1 MKNRKRLVSILA
13 GFMALVLLLSLVLS
27 LIPVSAHA
35 YESSSEIRAQINAL
49 KQEKAAIQAQIK
61 EVKEQYKQN
70 EDEIA
75 DVVARKNVIDQEIG
89 LLSTELININEQISA
104 FNVLIADKQD
114 ELDNAESRYMELNE
128 NTKDRIQAMEEDGGI
143 TYWEVLFKANSFSDL
158 LDRMNMVE
166 EIAASDQRR
175 LKALGEA
182 AENVEEAQKELE
194 GEKADL
200 QTVKEELDATQAELD
215 VKREEA
221 DALIQELLA
230 KGMELEELEEL
241 FEQQEQAFLEEIV
254 QQEQAYNAA
263 KHREY
268 LEWLATSE
276 TTQPPT
282 TQPVGGGGTN
292 NSSGVTGG
300 DNGSSGNNGGGAAN
314 VGSGWRMP
322 VSYTHYMSP
331 FGNRTAPTAGASS
344 FHQGVDLSAP
354 SGTPIYASRGGQVST
369 ATYGSAAGYYVKI
382 NHLDGY
388 SSIYMHMTNYVV
400 SAGQNVSQ
408 GQLIGYV
415 GKTGVAT
422 GYHLHFGIM
431 YNGAYVN
438 PSQFLDFGPLYK
450 G

>member
-13 GFMALVLLLSLVLS
+13 GFMAIMMLVTLVLS
-27 LIPVSAHA
+27 LIPVPTHA
-35 YESSSEIRAQINAL
+35 YESSSEIRTQINAL
-49 KQEKAAIQAQIK
+49 KKEKEAIREQIK
-61 EVKEQYKQN
+61 DVKEQYKAN

-89 LLSTELININEQISA
+89 LLSTELININDQISA
-104 FNVLIADKQD
+104 YNVLIADKQD
-114 ELDNAESRYMELNE
+114 ELDNAEARYIELNE
-128 NTKDRIQAMEEDGGI
+128 NTKDRIRAMEEDGSLS
-143 TYWEVLFKANSFSDL
+143 YWEVLFKANSFSDL

-175 LKALGEA
+175 LKELGEA
-182 AENVEEAQKELE
+182 AENVEEAQEALEL
-194 GEKADL
+194 EKADL
-200 QTVKEELDATQAELD
+200 QETKLELDATQKELD
-215 VKREEA
+215 AKREEA
-221 DALIQELLA
+221 DALIQDLLA
-230 KGMELEELEEL
+230 KGMELEELEAL
-241 FEQQEQAFLEEIV
+241 FEEQERAFLEEIR
-254 QQEQAYNAA
+254 QQEQAYNEA

-282 TQPVGGGGTN
+282 QATTGGTTN
-292 NSSGVTGG
+292 NSSGTNSGTNSGSTSTGT
-300 DNGSSGNNGGGAAN
+300 SWI
-314 VGSGWRMP
+314 VP
-322 VSYTHYMSP
+322 VSYKRLESP

-344 FHQGVDLSAP
+344 FHQGVDLSAAQ
-354 SGTPIYASRGGQVST
+354 GTPVYASRGGQVST

-382 NHLDGY
+382 NHMDGF
-388 SSIYMHMTNYVV
+388 SSIYMHLTNYVV

-415 GKTGVAT
+415 GNTGVAT

-438 PSQFLDFGPLYK
+438 PANYVALY
-450 G
+450 

>member
-13 GFMALVLLLSLVLS
+13 GFMAIMMLVTLVLS
-27 LIPVSAHA
+27 LIPVPTHA
-35 YESSSEIRAQINAL
+35 YESSSEIRTQINAL
-49 KQEKAAIQAQIK
+49 KKEKEAIREQIK
-61 EVKEQYKQN
+61 DVKEQYKAN

-89 LLSTELININEQISA
+89 LLSTELININDQISA
-104 FNVLIADKQD
+104 YNVLIADKQD
-114 ELDNAESRYMELNE
+114 ELDNAEARYIELNE
-128 NTKDRIQAMEEDGGI
+128 NTKERIRAMEEDGSLS
-143 TYWEVLFKANSFSDL
+143 YWEVLFKANSFSDL

-175 LKALGEA
+175 LKELGEA
-182 AENVEEAQKELE
+182 AENVEEAQEALEL
-194 GEKADL
+194 EKADL
-200 QTVKEELDATQAELD
+200 QETKLELDATQKELD
-215 VKREEA
+215 AKREEA
-221 DALIQELLA
+221 DALIQDLLA
-230 KGMELEELEEL
+230 KGMELEELEAL
-241 FEQQEQAFLEEIV
+241 FEEQERAFLEEIR
-254 QQEQAYNAA
+254 QQEQAYNEA

-282 TQPVGGGGTN
+282 QPTTGGTTN
-292 NSSGVTGG
+292 NSSGTNSGTNSGSASTGT
-300 DNGSSGNNGGGAAN
+300 SWI
-314 VGSGWRMP
+314 VP
-322 VSYTHYMSP
+322 VSYKRLESP

-344 FHQGVDLSAP
+344 FHQGVDLSAAQ
-354 SGTPIYASRGGQVST
+354 GTPVYASRGGQVST

-382 NHLDGY
+382 NHMDGF
-388 SSIYMHMTNYVV
+388 SSIYMHLTNYVV

-415 GKTGVAT
+415 GNTGVAT

-438 PSQFLDFGPLYK
+438 PANYVALY
-450 G
+450 

>member
-13 GFMALVLLLSLVLS
+13 GFMAVMMLLTLILS
-27 LIPVSAHA
+27 LIPVPAHA

-49 KQEKAAIQAQIK
+49 KKEKEAIQAQIK
-61 EVKEQYKQN
+61 DVKEQYKKN

-114 ELDNAESRYMELNE
+114 ELDNAEARYAELNE
-128 NTKDRIQAMEEDGGI
+128 NTKDRIRAMEEDGSI
-143 TYWEVLFKANSFSDL
+143 SYWEVLFKANSFSDL

-166 EIAASDQRR
+166 EIATSDQRR

-182 AENVEEAQKELE
+182 AENVEEAQEALEL
-194 GEKADL
+194 EKADL
-200 QTVKEELDATQAELD
+200 QATKEELDATQAELD
-215 VKREEA
+215 AKRAEA
-221 DALIQELLA
+221 DEVIQELLT
-230 KGMELEELEEL
+230 KGMELEELEAM
-241 FEQQEQAFLEEIV
+241 FEEQKKAFLDEIA
-254 QQEQAYNAA
+254 QQEQAYNEA

-282 TQPVGGGGTN
+282 TTPPNSGSTN
-292 NSSGVTGG
+292 NSSGTNSGSNSGSAVTGT
-300 DNGSSGNNGGGAAN
+300 SWQ
-314 VGSGWRMP
+314 VP
-322 VSYTHYMSP
+322 CSYVKLTSP
-331 FGNRTAPTAGASS
+331 FGNRESPTAGASS
-344 FHQGVDLSAP
+344 YHQGVDLSAP
-354 SGTPIYASRGGQVST
+354 EGTPVYASRGGQVST
-369 ATYGSAAGYYVKI
+369 ATFGSAAGYYVKI
-382 NHLDGY
+382 NHMDGF
-388 SSIYMHMTNYVV
+388 SSIYMHLKNYVV
-400 SAGQNVSQ
+400 SPGQNVSQ

-422 GYHLHFGIM
+422 GFHLHFGIM

-438 PSQFLDFGPLYK
+438 PCNYVPL
-450 G
+450 

>member
-13 GFMALVLLLSLVLS
+13 GFMAVMMLLTLILS
-27 LIPVSAHA
+27 LIPVPAHA

-49 KQEKAAIQAQIK
+49 KKEKEAIQAQIK
-61 EVKEQYKQN
+61 DVKEQYKKN

-114 ELDNAESRYMELNE
+114 ELDNAEARYAELNE
-128 NTKDRIQAMEEDGGI
+128 NTKDRIRAMEEDGSI
-143 TYWEVLFKANSFSDL
+143 SYWEVLFKANSFSDL

-166 EIAASDQRR
+166 EIATSDQRR

-182 AENVEEAQKELE
+182 AENVEDAQEALEL
-194 GEKADL
+194 EKADL
-200 QTVKEELDATQAELD
+200 QATKEELDATQAELD
-215 VKREEA
+215 AKRAEA
-221 DALIQELLA
+221 DEVIQELLT
-230 KGMELEELEEL
+230 KGMELEELEAM
-241 FEQQEQAFLEEIV
+241 FEEQKKAFLDEIA
-254 QQEQAYNAA
+254 QQEQAYNEA

-282 TQPVGGGGTN
+282 TTPPNSGSTN
-292 NSSGVTGG
+292 NSSGTNSGSNSGSAVTGT
-300 DNGSSGNNGGGAAN
+300 SWQ
-314 VGSGWRMP
+314 VP
-322 VSYTHYMSP
+322 CSYVKLTSP
-331 FGNRTAPTAGASS
+331 FGNRESPTAGASS
-344 FHQGVDLSAP
+344 YHQGVDLSAP
-354 SGTPIYASRGGQVST
+354 EGTPVYASRGGQVST
-369 ATYGSAAGYYVKI
+369 ATFGSAAGYYVKI
-382 NHLDGY
+382 NHMDGF
-388 SSIYMHMTNYVV
+388 SSIYMHLKNYVV
-400 SAGQNVSQ
+400 SPGQNVSQ

-422 GYHLHFGIM
+422 GFHLHFGIM

-438 PSQFLDFGPLYK
+438 PCNYVPL
-450 G
+450 

>member
-13 GFMALVLLLSLVLS
+13 GFMAVMMLLTLILS
-27 LIPVSAHA
+27 LIPVPAHA

-49 KQEKAAIQAQIK
+49 KKEKEAIQAQIK
-61 EVKEQYKQN
+61 DVKEQYKKN

-114 ELDNAESRYMELNE
+114 ELDNAEARYEELNE
-128 NTKDRIQAMEEDGGI
+128 NTKDRIRAMEEDGSI
-143 TYWEVLFKANSFSDL
+143 SYWEVLFKANSFSDL

-166 EIAASDQRR
+166 EIATSDQRR

-182 AENVEEAQKELE
+182 AENVEEAQEALE
-194 GEKADL
+194 QEKADL
-200 QTVKEELDATQAELD
+200 QATKEELDATQAELD
-215 VKREEA
+215 TKRAEA
-221 DALIQELLA
+221 DEVIQELLT
-230 KGMELEELEEL
+230 KGMELEELEAM
-241 FEQQEQAFLEEIV
+241 FEEQKKAFLDEIA
-254 QQEQAYNAA
+254 QQEQAYNEA

-282 TQPVGGGGTN
+282 TTPPNSGSTN
-292 NSSGVTGG
+292 NSSGTNSGSNSGSNVTGT
-300 DNGSSGNNGGGAAN
+300 SW
-314 VGSGWRMP
+314 VRP
-322 VSYTHYMSP
+322 CSYVKLTSP
-331 FGNRTAPTAGASS
+331 FGNRESPTAGASS
-344 FHQGVDLSAP
+344 YHQGVDLSAP
-354 SGTPIYASRGGQVST
+354 EGTPVYASRGGQVST
-369 ATYGSAAGYYVKI
+369 ATFGSAAGYYVKI
-382 NHLDGY
+382 NHMDGF
-388 SSIYMHMTNYVV
+388 SSIYMHLKNYVV
-400 SAGQNVSQ
+400 SPGQNVSQ

-422 GYHLHFGIM
+422 GFHLHFGIM

-438 PSQFLDFGPLYK
+438 PCNYVPL
-450 G
+450 